1 MAALQLMTA
10 ERDGLATKL
19 QAADFFRTATDDY
32 LHDLLRRARIGHL
45 RLKGK
50 PGITASESGPWSGRN
65 FKTNFPKANA
75 ARAKQLH
82 AAELSDVISNLE
94 LSKQDLAHSEQ
105 ARVAE
110 ADNSASLTAT
120 LQSLKSFCDSQTHK
134 LSESCAD
141 LHISDHLRNSS
152 EKRLEGVTAQR
163 DRLADQVDSLRNG
176 NYAQDREVRA
186 VEFKCVTLR
195 QQLAEALSGKTELA
209 LAGNHHSEAA
219 EQKVDSTS
227 LHADL
232 TVVSAGKQGSE
243 RQLALLEGQNEE
255 LQHQLTAA
263 SKEAAQHATHIGR
276 SLVAKERLQAHLT
289 AKSKQNQ
296 QLAEKVAK
304 LEADVSR
311 LNGQSLQEL
320 AGLQS
325 RLDSSLEHLRLS
337 RAELE
342 AMSAQTH
349 ARFEREAEQHAA
361 FVQQL
366 QQQRDREARAH
377 RKEVT
382 RLRDLLE
389 VAHPAKSHTS
399 ETEPGLYLCAHW
411 SSGAGKA
418 VPAFPSPSANGVVS
432 SGKATP
438 ANASIP
444 GKGALPAAKAS
455 PAKPPAAGSNKAVLP
470 ALPKSPAQDKAVP
483 SKPGSAKH
491 GSDRQVEAGPKPGVT
506 PLQDLSNGTK
516 PARSSASSPL
526 KDCAKSSHSADRKA
540 VSDGTAATRLAGSK
554 LDQPAAELRSSTSKE
569 SKSLTSSVLDKG
581 KSHSS
586 SSSSN
591 TGMHA
596 FSKGMSPHGL
606 VKGRA
611 ACKSSHHPKSRRAA
625 DGSSRT
631 VSSTGVV
638 SAQSPPQTEH
648 SHSAFSPF
656 RCVTGQQAEGQ
667 QDKSKAAPQLA
678 AMATTWSNPMFAYST
693 APPSFCGAAQA
704 SSLVPDDQA
713 KPKAHSQTEPLPLEP
728 ARQPLTTAA
737 AAAELD
743 KSSPALDNLIRQMQL
758 LTIAACCASFSS
770 EQESVLPAVADPA
783 DALQRSADAAQ
794 ASSVPSGTLSSSDLN
809 MPPKAHLACVTGTEQ
824 AQGAAATTSTDEPR
838 APAAGVPQ
846 QTPFVSTTKEHQPSP
861 VAAAAAGLVMSGSA
875 GSPMLASPSAISEAS
890 DPSHAE
896 LYAMLDAGLLESPSP
911 SAGIFSS
918 VAPAVRWGDVSPV
931 PFGSL
936 SSSNGADEDAT
947 QASAAMDIF
956 SQAAAQPE
964 GIPDLDSTHGVLA
977 NQMLGDVMSL
987 DEMLVGFSN
996 LLTTSSPQMWDASAA
1011 SQEAV
1016 LQAGIDQG
1024 SLASSKAA
1032 LTGAHALEFLAV
1044 DSSILD
1050 LRGNKPGVLSHM
1062 TGQEIEAILLAD
1074 SP

>member
-1 MAALQLMTA
+1 MAISRIALF
-10 ERDGLATKL
+10 D
-19 QAADFFRTATDDY
+19 
-32 LHDLLRRARIGHL
+32 
-45 RLKGK
+45 
-50 PGITASESGPWSGRN
+50 SES
-65 FKTNFPKANA
+65 
-75 ARAKQLH
+75 
-82 AAELSDVISNLE
+82 I
-94 LSKQDLAHSEQ
+94 
-105 ARVAE
+105 
-110 ADNSASLTAT
+110 
-120 LQSLKSFCDSQTHK
+120 
-134 LSESCAD
+134 
-141 LHISDHLRNSS
+141 
-152 EKRLEGVTAQR
+152 
-163 DRLADQVDSLRNG
+163 
-176 NYAQDREVRA
+176 
-186 VEFKCVTLR
+186 
-195 QQLAEALSGKTELA
+195 
-209 LAGNHHSEAA
+209 
-219 EQKVDSTS
+219 
-227 LHADL
+227 
-232 TVVSAGKQGSE
+232 
-243 RQLALLEGQNEE
+243 ALLGPAFRQS
-255 LQHQLTAA
+255 QACISVHTGAA
-263 SKEAAQHATHIGR
+263 VPDKQASNKAANIPTPKHAP
-276 SLVAKERLQAHLT
+276 V
-289 AKSKQNQ
+289 
-296 QLAEKVAK
+296 
-304 LEADVSR
+304 
-311 LNGQSLQEL
+311 
-320 AGLQS
+320 
-325 RLDSSLEHLRLS
+325 
-337 RAELE
+337 
-342 AMSAQTH
+342 
-349 ARFEREAEQHAA
+349 
-361 FVQQL
+361 
-366 QQQRDREARAH
+366 
-377 RKEVT
+377 
-382 RLRDLLE
+382 
-389 VAHPAKSHTS
+389 
-399 ETEPGLYLCAHW
+399 
-411 SSGAGKA
+411 GAGKA

-809 MPPKAHLACVTGTEQ
+809 MPPKAHLVPAVLIRRPCLLRSHFQRRSLLHALLRLQTGLCLHFWRRLVLTRTMTTTGVAVPPLTVSSQ
-824 AQGAAATTSTDEPR
+824 IWQVQWHKQHRLVSLAQNKPRVLLQPHPQTS
-838 APAAGVPQ
+838 
-846 QTPFVSTTKEHQPSP
+846 H
-861 VAAAAAGLVMSGSA
+861 GLLL
-875 GSPMLASPSAISEAS
+875 LASHSRHP
-890 DPSHAE
+890 
-896 LYAMLDAGLLESPSP
+896 
-911 SAGIFSS
+911 
-918 VAPAVRWGDVSPV
+918 
-931 PFGSL
+931 L
-936 SSSNGADEDAT
+936 S
-947 QASAAMDIF
+947 QL
-956 SQAAAQPE
+956 PK
-964 GIPDLDSTHGVLA
+964 ST
-977 NQMLGDVMSL
+977 
-987 DEMLVGFSN
+987 N
-996 LLTTSSPQMWDASAA
+996 LL
-1011 SQEAV
+1011 
-1016 LQAGIDQG
+1016 
-1024 SLASSKAA
+1024 
-1032 LTGAHALEFLAV
+1032 
-1044 DSSILD
+1044 
-1050 LRGNKPGVLSHM
+1050 
-1062 TGQEIEAILLAD
+1062 LLLLLLLGW
-1074 SP
+1074 